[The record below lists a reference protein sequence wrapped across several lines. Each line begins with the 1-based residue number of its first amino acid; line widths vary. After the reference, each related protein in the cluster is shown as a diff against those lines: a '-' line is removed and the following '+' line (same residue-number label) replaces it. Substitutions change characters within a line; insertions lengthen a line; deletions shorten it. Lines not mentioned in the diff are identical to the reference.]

1 MIIARSV
8 EPWPKKVSMQYSGAL
23 PNNQPTNRPIGQANP
38 RDFSQPPV
46 QCSPYLLFTVLLFVV
61 CKLKILYIKVEQQQK
76 LNIISCSNNNFL
88 N

>member
-1 MIIARSV
+1 MIIARSL
-8 EPWPKKVSMQYSGAL
+8 EPWQKKSIYAIFWCIAK
-23 PNNQPTNRPIGQANP
+23 QPTNRPIGQANP